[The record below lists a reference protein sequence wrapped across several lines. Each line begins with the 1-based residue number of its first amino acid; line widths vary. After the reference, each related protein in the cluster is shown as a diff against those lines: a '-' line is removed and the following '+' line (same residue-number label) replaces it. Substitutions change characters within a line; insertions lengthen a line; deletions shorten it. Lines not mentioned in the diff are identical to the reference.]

1 MRRFAALRRQSDF
14 ARMRR
19 QGERFSTH
27 SLTIYRSKPLHGD
40 VATLVGITVS
50 KSIGKAVVRNRVRRR
65 LAAIV
70 HDALRPGTLMR
81 LLIVV
86 RPAAVPAT
94 FNQLRAE
101 VTSALQCA

>member
-1 MRRFAALRRQSDF
+1 
-14 ARMRR
+14 MRR
-19 QGERFSTH
+19 QGERLSTP
-27 SLTIYRSKPLHGD
+27 SLTIYRSKPLRGD

-70 HDALRPGTLMR
+70 HDALRPGVLMR

-86 RPAAVPAT
+86 RPGAVAAT
-94 FNQLRAE
+94 FGQLRAE
-101 VTSALQCA
+101 VTSALQRA